1 MLIASVPRLD
11 KKWEEVEV
19 KLKAKHSKLPTG
31 CVYYERC
38 LFADKDKDCAKRP
51 PLIEAESGHF
61 VACSHYMEVNKGV

>member
-51 PLIEAESGHF
+51 PLIEAEGDHF
-61 VACSHYMEVNKGV
+61 VACSHYMEVTKGV